1 VHDKRR
7 TRMVTII
14 FLLVGVATAAA
25 LVLKALNENTVGF
38 YPPEKIVNG
47 EAPSNRQI
55 RAGGMVLEK
64 SVKRLS
70 DGISVEF
77 VLTDYKGSN
86 FSVAYTGILPDLFR
100 EGQGIV
106 VRGNLDDLGIFK
118 AEEVLAKHDENYM
131 PKELTDLDSVSR

>member
-1 VHDKRR
+1 MHEKRR

-14 FLLVGVATAAA
+14 FLLVGVAVSAA
-25 LVLKALNENTVGF
+25 LVLKALNQNTVGF
-38 YPPEKIVNG
+38 YPPEKIANG
-47 EAPSNRQI
+47 EAPRNRQI
-55 RAGGMVLEK
+55 RAGGMVLEN
-64 SVKRLS
+64 SVTRLP
-70 DGISVEF
+70 DGISVQF
-77 VLTDYKGSN
+77 VLTDYKWSN

-106 VRGNLDDLGIFK
+106 VRGNLDDRGIFK

>member
-1 VHDKRR
+1 
-7 TRMVTII
+7 MVTII

>member
-1 VHDKRR
+1 MHDKRR